1 MSKIKTVVFGG
12 SFDPVH
18 VGHLSLALEVLRA
31 GLAGE
36 VWFMVSPHNPH
47 KEENRLSDENVRLE
61 MVRMAIDGMDGM
73 KACDFEFSL
82 PRPSYTINT
91 LSALEEAYPDREFVL
106 LVGAD
111 NWAKFDR
118 WYRHEEI
125 LSRYGIIVYPR
136 DNSDVPQLPEN
147 VVWLP
152 ARLYDISSTMIR
164 EAVAEG
170 RDISEWVSPSVEEYI
185 KKNRLYK

>member
-118 WYRHEEI
+118 
-125 LSRYGIIVYPR
+125 
-136 DNSDVPQLPEN
+136 
-147 VVWLP
+147 
-152 ARLYDISSTMIR
+152 
-164 EAVAEG
+164 
-170 RDISEWVSPSVEEYI
+170 
-185 KKNRLYK
+185 